1 MNRLSGRVRWR
12 PALLALAVATGTTA
26 AALSLPEEPARAA
39 PVPLASAEL
48 SSPAVASLTP
58 GRVDIFSRAASG
70 NLAYQYWLP
79 GGSWTRTLSLGGV
92 ITSQPAAASWA
103 AGRMDV
109 FARGTDNALWHRW
122 FSGGVWSEWESLG
135 GRLSSAPAVASQG
148 SGFLDVFV
156 RGTDGGLWRK
166 SFVAGKGW
174 STWSSL
180 TGVLT
185 SSPAA
190 TSSAAG
196 RLDVLVRGTDN
207 AVWHRQF
214 SGGVWSAWRS
224 LGGRS
229 SAQPAVSRGDLGP
242 LDVVVRGTDN
252 AMWVKR
258 YLGDRWTGWTSLGG
272 GFGSG
277 PAAAVTGD
285 HVTVM
290 GKGTNGFLYENHL
303 RSGTPGGWIVIDQ
316 YQPFRRLGTW
326 VDVFDYAS
334 LDPQTAV
341 ADMRA
346 RGVRVLYLS
355 TGRFNS
361 AADFYDAAEAGQW
374 LDAAH
379 QAGIKVV
386 GWYVPAYGDMAR
398 DVRRTVAIARFV
410 SPGGQR
416 FDAVGVDIERLNEVS
431 LAVFNSA
438 LVTHLTQVRAQIH
451 SVVGAIVPSPYGTDA
466 GGGWP
471 GFPWAA
477 VGQRSEVVVPMAL
490 WSYRANFTPD
500 QVYSWVLDQVR
511 RARSLS
517 GRPVSVEGGVAG
529 EGLTPVT
536 ADRMD
541 RFVDAAIDGGAIGGS
556 NYDYLTTNAA
566 FWPILARLNTR

>member
-1 MNRLSGRVRWR
+1 MTRLRGWVR
-12 PALLALAVATGTTA
+12 PALLALAVAAGTTTV
-26 AALSLPEEPARAA
+26 ALSSPAVPADAA
-39 PVPLASAEL
+39 PAPLASAEL
-48 SSPAVASLTP
+48 GSPAVASLTA
-58 GRVDIFSRAASG
+58 GRVDVFSRAAGG
-70 NLAYQYWLP
+70 NLTHRYRLP
-79 GGSWTRTLSLGGV
+79 GGSWSRTVSLGGV
-92 ITSQPAAASWA
+92 LTSQPAATSWA
-103 AGRMDV
+103 AGRMDIFV
-109 FARGTDNALWHRW
+109 RGTDNALWHRW
-122 FSGGVWSEWESLG
+122 FSGSAWSGWQSLG

-148 SGFLDVFV
+148 PGLLDVFV
-156 RGTDGGLWRK
+156 RGTDAVLWRK
-166 SFVAGKGW
+166 SFLAGRGW
-174 STWSSL
+174 SSWSSL
-180 TGVLT
+180 GGVLA

-196 RLDVLVRGTDN
+196 RLDVFVRGTDN
-207 AVWHRQF
+207 AVWHRPF
-214 SGGVWSAWRS
+214 SGGVWSRWRS
-224 LGGRS
+224 LGGRIT
-229 SAQPAVSRGDLGP
+229 AQPAASRGDLGP

-252 AMWVKR
+252 AVWVKR

-272 GFGSG
+272 SVVSG
-277 PAAAVTGD
+277 PGAAVTGD

-290 GKGTNGFLYENHL
+290 ATGTNGFFFENRL
-303 RSGTPGGWIVIDQ
+303 RSGTSSGWMVVDP
-316 YQPFRRLGTW
+316 YQPFRKLGTW

-334 LDPQTAV
+334 LEPQTAV

-379 QAGIKVV
+379 AAGIKVV

-398 DVRRTVAIARFV
+398 DVRRTVAIANFV

-416 FDAVGVDIERLNEVS
+416 FDAVGVDIERLDEVT
-431 LAVFNSA
+431 LAVFNTR
-438 LVTHLTQVRAQIH
+438 LVTHLTQVRAQTNA
-451 SVVGAIVPSPYGTDA
+451 VVGAIVPSPYATDP
-466 GGGWP
+466 GSGWP

-490 WSYRANFTPD
+490 WSYRSNFTPD
-500 QVYSWVLDQVR
+500 QVYSWSLDQVR
-511 RARSLS
+511 RARTLS

-529 EGLTPVT
+529 EGSTPVT

-556 NYDYLTTNAA
+556 NYDYATTNAA
-566 FWPILARLNTR
+566 FWPILTRLNAL